1 MAMESGVEARTMN
14 EKITCIRRNCKL
26 PVARK
31 GDMCTV
37 CFRKMPKTRQR
48 ERANAEA
55 RRKFE
60 RKWGRDGGQ
69 R

>member
-1 MAMESGVEARTMN
+1 MN

-37 CFRKMPKTRQR
+37 CYRKMPKTSQR
-48 ERANAEA
+48 ARADKEA

-60 RKWGRDGGQ
+60 QRWGHDGQ